1 MSRLM
6 QLREMSKKQKLLIIV
21 VVTIIALLA
30 YANLLALNL
39 ISFSP
44 LSMYDAVAA
53 AAALTIV
60 AVILS
65 FVGKRKSVVPNPKG
79 FVKSKIQ
86 TSETEESASSFV
98 QPSVLFGRT
107 ARMPKFEIR
116 SIDLKLEQPSLQP
129 VKQPSI
135 QPKEHPTPQVEKKPS
150 ASPIPKKPQTENPV
164 PTPEPKETKN
174 DTYPQTKQPDPQP
187 VKQPSIQPKEHP
199 TPQIEKKPS
208 ASPIPKKP
216 HTENPVP
223 TQEPKETKNDTDPQT
238 KQPDPQPVKPHPTQ
252 IKDEQTVQVEKKLAA
267 EPAVIDVHIEKPV
280 SSSLEKREMKNGKL
294 KCQSCGKEFSQ
305 PILMAD
311 YGNPDQP
318 DLVPHCPYCFKP
330 LNAQLEFTTEEIAYK
345 KYV

>member
-135 QPKEHPTPQVEKKPS
+135 QPKEH
-150 ASPIPKKPQTENPV
+150 
-164 PTPEPKETKN
+164 
-174 DTYPQTKQPDPQP
+174 
-187 VKQPSIQPKEHP
+187 H

-267 EPAVIDVHIEKPV
+267 EPAVMDVHIEKPV
-280 SSSLEKREMKNGKL
+280 SSSLEKRETKNGKL

>member
-135 QPKEHPTPQVEKKPS
+135 QPKEHPTPQ
-150 ASPIPKKPQTENPV
+150 
-164 PTPEPKETKN
+164 
-174 DTYPQTKQPDPQP
+174 
-187 VKQPSIQPKEHP
+187 
-199 TPQIEKKPS
+199 IEKKPS

-223 TQEPKETKNDTDPQT
+223 TPEPKETKNDTDPQT

-345 KYV
+345 KYI

>member
-1 MSRLM
+1 M

-65 FVGKRKSVVPNPKG
+65 FVGKQKSVVPDPKG

-86 TSETEESASSFV
+86 TSEIEESASSFV

-116 SIDLKLEQPSLQP
+116 SIDLKLEQPSL
-129 VKQPSI
+129 
-135 QPKEHPTPQVEKKPS
+135 
-150 ASPIPKKPQTENPV
+150 
-164 PTPEPKETKN
+164 
-174 DTYPQTKQPDPQP
+174 QP

>member
-1 MSRLM
+1 M

-65 FVGKRKSVVPNPKG
+65 FVGKRKSVVPDPKG

-135 QPKEHPTPQVEKKPS
+135 QPKEHPTPQ
-150 ASPIPKKPQTENPV
+150 
-164 PTPEPKETKN
+164 
-174 DTYPQTKQPDPQP
+174 
-187 VKQPSIQPKEHP
+187 
-199 TPQIEKKPS
+199 IEKKPS

-238 KQPDPQPVKPHPTQ
+238 KQPDPQPVKQPSIQPKEHPTPQVEKKPSASPILQPIKPHSIQ
-252 IKDEQTVQVEKKLAA
+252 IEEEQTVQVEKKLAV
-267 EPAVIDVHIEKPV
+267 EPAVMDVHIEKPV
-280 SSSLEKREMKNGKL
+280 SSSLEKRETKNGKL

>member
-65 FVGKRKSVVPNPKG
+65 FVGKRKSVVPDPKG

-135 QPKEHPTPQVEKKPS
+135 QPKEHPTPQ
-150 ASPIPKKPQTENPV
+150 
-164 PTPEPKETKN
+164 
-174 DTYPQTKQPDPQP
+174 
-187 VKQPSIQPKEHP
+187 
-199 TPQIEKKPS
+199 IEKKPS

-223 TQEPKETKNDTDPQT
+223 TPEPKETKNDTDPQT

>member
-1 MSRLM
+1 M

-86 TSETEESASSFV
+86 TSEKEESASSFV

-116 SIDLKLEQPSLQP
+116 SIDLKLEQPSPQP

-135 QPKEHPTPQVEKKPS
+135 QPKEHPTPQIEKKQS
-150 ASPIPKKPQTENPV
+150 ESPIPKKPKTENPV

-174 DTYPQTKQPDPQP
+174 DTHPQTKQPDPQP

-199 TPQIEKKPS
+199 TPQIEKKQS
-208 ASPIPKKP
+208 ESPILQPIKP
-216 HTENPVP
+216 HS
-223 TQEPKETKNDTDPQT
+223 
-238 KQPDPQPVKPHPTQ
+238 TQ
-252 IKDEQTVQVEKKLAA
+252 IKDEQTIQVEKKLAA
-267 EPAVIDVHIEKPV
+267 EPAVMDVHIEKPV
-280 SSSLEKREMKNGKL
+280 SSSLEKRETKNGKL

-330 LNAQLEFTTEEIAYK
+330 LNEQLEFTTEEIAYK

>member
-1 MSRLM
+1 M

-174 DTYPQTKQPDPQP
+174 DT
-187 VKQPSIQPKEHP
+187 
-199 TPQIEKKPS
+199 
-208 ASPIPKKP
+208 
-216 HTENPVP
+216 
-223 TQEPKETKNDTDPQT
+223 DPQT

-280 SSSLEKREMKNGKL
+280 SSSLEKRETKNGKL

-330 LNAQLEFTTEEIAYK
+330 LNAQLELTTEEMAYK

>member
-107 ARMPKFEIR
+107 TRMPKFEIR

-135 QPKEHPTPQVEKKPS
+135 QPKEHPTPQIEKKPS

-187 VKQPSIQPKEHP
+187 VKS
-199 TPQIEKKPS
+199 
-208 ASPIPKKP
+208 
-216 HTENPVP
+216 
-223 TQEPKETKNDTDPQT
+223 D
-238 KQPDPQPVKPHPTQ
+238 PTQ
-252 IKDEQTVQVEKKLAA
+252 IEEEQTFQVEKKIAA
-267 EPAVIDVHIEKPV
+267 VPAAKDAHIEKPV
-280 SSSLEKREMKNGKL
+280 SSPLEKRETKNGKL
-294 KCQSCGKEFSQ
+294 KCQSCGKEFTQ

-318 DLVPHCPYCFKP
+318 DLIPHCPYCFKP

>member
-1 MSRLM
+1 M

-135 QPKEHPTPQVEKKPS
+135 QPKEHPTPQIEKKQS
-150 ASPIPKKPQTENPV
+150 ESPIPKKPKTENPV
-164 PTPEPKETKN
+164 PTP
-174 DTYPQTKQPDPQP
+174 
-187 VKQPSIQPKEHP
+187 
-199 TPQIEKKPS
+199 
-208 ASPIPKKP
+208 
-216 HTENPVP
+216 
-223 TQEPKETKNDTDPQT
+223 EPKETKNDTDPQT

>member
-135 QPKEHPTPQVEKKPS
+135 QPKEHPTPQ
-150 ASPIPKKPQTENPV
+150 
-164 PTPEPKETKN
+164 
-174 DTYPQTKQPDPQP
+174 
-187 VKQPSIQPKEHP
+187 
-199 TPQIEKKPS
+199 IEKKPS

-252 IKDEQTVQVEKKLAA
+252 IKDKQTVQVEKKLAA

>member
-1 MSRLM
+1 M

-39 ISFSP
+39 VSFSL

-53 AAALTIV
+53 AGALTIV

-65 FVGKRKSVVPNPKG
+65 FVGKRKTVVPNQKG
-79 FVKSKIQ
+79 FVKPISQ
-86 TSETEESASSFV
+86 TSEMEEPASSFV
-98 QPSVLFGRT
+98 RPSVLFGRT
-107 ARMPKFEIR
+107 TRMPKFEIR
-116 SIDLKLEQPSLQP
+116 SIDLKLEQPPIQP
-129 VKQPSI
+129 IKQPSI
-135 QPKEHPTPQVEKKPS
+135 QPKEHPTPQVEKKPTI
-150 ASPIPKKPQTENPV
+150 SPTPKKPQTENPI

-174 DTYPQTKQPDPQP
+174 DTHPQTKQPP
-187 VKQPSIQPKEHP
+187 IQP
-199 TPQIEKKPS
+199 I
-208 ASPIPKKP
+208 
-216 HTENPVP
+216 
-223 TQEPKETKNDTDPQT
+223 
-238 KQPDPQPVKPHPTQ
+238 KPHPTQ
-252 IKDEQTVQVEKKLAA
+252 LEEEQTFQVEKKLAA
-267 EPAVIDVHIEKPV
+267 APAVQDAHIEKAV
-280 SSSLEKREMKNGKL
+280 SSPLEKRETKNGKL

-330 LNAQLEFTTEEIAYK
+330 LNSKLEFTTEEIAYK